1 MLNYVDTFDIKV
13 FTAQMAKHFFKSL
26 PVFSGPEIKIDRENS
41 VIRGV
46 QIAKFGRNKNAT
58 YFDEQFL
65 ADLVQKGNEQTQGVK
80 SRFGHPNM
88 CATSFGTFIGRY
100 KNFSQ
105 REIGMGGPT
114 AVFADLHLDP
124 ITKQL
129 EVEGK
134 GIKMFD
140 YIFQMAET
148 NPDMFGNS
156 IHINSIRKDKK
167 IGGETQTI
175 HKLTSFIASD
185 LVDDPAA
192 TDGLFSNGNDLG
204 VLVTSFLDENPAIFS
219 SIQANPSII
228 EDFFDRYRNY
238 LSNYKKSNMN
248 IFKKIADKFSGKFD
262 VEKTTATGDVV
273 TVVTEDSAPKVG
285 DTVNNADGQ
294 AVADGDLLLADG
306 ETYVIKDGK
315 IEEIKPAEAAPEE
328 PAPVEMMS
336 RVTALGKKVDTFQNQ
351 SEKTFGL
358 LADQL
363 VAMNKKFDALARNI
377 ESKKF
382 ETPDAE
388 PTGLK
393 PKGLY
398 EKVTEK
404 LTANKK

>member
-1 MLNYVDTFDIKV
+1 
-13 FTAQMAKHFFKSL
+13 MAKHFFKSL
-26 PVFSGPEIKIDRENS
+26 PVFSGSEIKIDRENS
-41 VIRGV
+41 IIRGV
-46 QIAKFGRNKNAT
+46 QIAKFGRNKNKSF
-58 YFDEQFL
+58 FDEKFIE
-65 ADLVQKGNEQTQGVK
+65 DLVKKGNEQKQGVK

-100 KNFSQ
+100 KNFRQ
-105 REIGMGGPT
+105 GEIGAGGPT
-114 AVFADLHLDP
+114 AVFADLHIDP
-124 ITKQL
+124 ITKQT

-134 GIKMFD
+134 GIKMYD
-140 YIFQMAET
+140 YIFQMAEN

-156 IHINSIRKDKK
+156 IHIDSDIDRRVID
-167 IGGETQTI
+167 EEMQDVHT
-175 HKLTSFIASD
+175 LTSFIASD

-192 TDGLFSNGNDLG
+192 TDGLFSNGTDLG
-204 VLVTSFLDENPAIFS
+204 VLVTSFLDENPGIFS

-228 EDFFDRYRNY
+228 DDFFDRYRHY

-248 IFKKIADKFSGKFD
+248 IFKKIADKFSSKFD

-273 TVVTEDSAPKVG
+273 TVVTEDSSPKVG
-285 DTVNNADGQ
+285 DAVNNADGQ
-294 AVADGDLLLADG
+294 AIADGDLLLADG

-315 IEEIKPAEAAPEE
+315 IQEIKPATGTPEDAE
-328 PAPVEMMS
+328 RAETMS
-336 RVTALGKKVDTFQNQ
+336 RVTALGKKFETFQNQ
-351 SEKTFGL
+351 SEKTFGF

-382 ETPDAE
+382 DTPDAE
-388 PTGLK
+388 ETGLK
-393 PKGLY
+393 TKGLY